1 MSPSR
6 PFILR
11 PVATALLMAA
21 MFLAGVVAYFQMP
34 VSALPEVDYPTI
46 EIQTFYPGASPDVV
60 ASAVTAP
67 LERQFGQVAGLSQMT
82 STSSGGSSIIVL
94 QFQLAINIDVAEQE
108 VQAAINSSQSFLP
121 AGLPTPPIYSKSNP
135 ADAPVLTLALTSK
148 ETSLSQIEDLADTR
162 LAPKISQITGVGLVS
177 ISGGQKPAVRIQAN
191 PTALASYG
199 LNLEDLRN
207 ALVGTSLN
215 SAKGAF
221 DGPSQDYTIN
231 ANDQL
236 QTSTDYRQV
245 VVAYRNGAP
254 VMLTDVAKIVDGV
267 ENTELAAW
275 ISKRGDKGQT
285 PAVILNIQRQ
295 PGANTIQVVDSIE
308 ALLPTLIQ
316 GLPKSVH
323 VETVTDRTISIRASV
338 RDVEFELLLTIVLV
352 VMVIFLFLRS
362 LTATIIPTVAVPLSL
377 VGAFSVMY
385 IAGYSF
391 NNLTMM
397 ALTIST
403 GFVVDDAIV
412 MIENISRY
420 IEQGYPPM
428 EAALIGA
435 EQIGFTI
442 VSLTV
447 SLIAVLIPLLFM
459 GDVAGR
465 LFRQFAVTLAVT
477 IILSAVVSLTLTPMM
492 AARILK
498 HIPDNEQTW
507 FYHRSEQVFDD
518 VIAFYGRTLRFVLRF
533 QTVTLLVAVGTLVLT
548 IVLYITIPKGFFP
561 VQDTGLIQGI
571 SQAPASISFGAMATK
586 QQQLAN
592 ALLKDPAV
600 ESVSSFIG
608 PDGTNTTLNS
618 GRVQINLVD
627 ESKRSKSASQIIDRL
642 GQSLQ
647 QVEGIKLYMQPVQ
660 DLTVDDRVSRTQYQY
675 TLEDPN
681 VDELNTVVDELL
693 RKLKKLP
700 QLADVVTDQQ
710 LGGVAEQLVIDRATA
725 SRFGITPSAIDNTL
739 YDAFGQRQI
748 NTMYTQLNQYHV
760 IMEAEPQFQLDPNK
774 LNDIYVQASTTGG
787 VTAVASNTAGSSS
800 GAGNGAST
808 SGTTLLRATATNGIN
823 ASAAGTSALT
833 SSANTSNATGALTN
847 SPSSTSSL
855 ASAANNTAAST
866 VLSSTAS
873 STGVSSSTNTATA
886 GTTRSGSGTTTAPGS
901 TGGGGG
907 GGGGGGSSSSTVVSN
922 PVPLGAFAH
931 FETVSEPLSIDHQGQ
946 FPAVTISFNLGT
958 GYSLSQALDAINKTI
973 DDADLPQ
980 SVVRNYQGTA
990 AAFEGSLS
998 NEGLLVLAALVVVY
1012 IVLGVLYESFIH
1024 PVTILSTL
1032 PSAGVGALLALELFH
1047 LDLDIVAIIG
1057 IILLIGIV
1065 KKNGIMMVD
1074 FALEAERDHG
1084 LNSTEAIYQA
1094 SLLRFRPILMTTL
1107 AALLG
1112 GIPLAF
1118 GSGIGSELRRPLG
1131 VAMVGGLL
1139 LSQVLTLYTTP
1150 VIYIF
1155 FDNLGQR
1162 FSRRPHK
1169 STTVD
1174 PEVPAEPA

>member
-1 MSPSR
+1 
-6 PFILR
+6 
-11 PVATALLMAA
+11 MAA
-21 MFLAGVVAYFQMP
+21 MFLAGGVAFLQLP

-46 EIQTFYPGASPDVV
+46 QVQTFYPGASPDVV

-82 STSSGGSSIIVL
+82 STSSGGSSVIVL

-108 VQAAINSSQSFLP
+108 VQAAINSAQSFLP

-135 ADAPVLTLALTSK
+135 ADAPVLTLALTSN
-148 ETSLSQIEDLADTR
+148 ETSLSQVEDLADTR
-162 LAPKISQITGVGLVS
+162 LAPKISQINGVGLVS

-215 SAKGAF
+215 SAKGSF

-236 QTSTDYRQV
+236 QTSKDYKQV

-254 VMLTDVAKIVDGV
+254 IMLTDVAKIVDGV
-267 ENTELAAW
+267 ENSELAAW
-275 ISKRGDKGQT
+275 VAHAGDKGQT

-295 PGANTIQVVDSIE
+295 PGANTIQVVNSIE
-308 ALLPTLIQ
+308 ALLPQLIDAM
-316 GLPKSVH
+316 PKSVH
-323 VETVTDRTISIRASV
+323 VQTVTDRTVSIRASV
-338 RDVEFELLLTIVLV
+338 KDVEFELMLTIFLV
-352 VMVIFLFLRS
+352 IMVIFLFLRS
-362 LTATIIPTVAVPLSL
+362 VSATVIPSVAVPLSL
-377 VGAFSVMY
+377 VGTFGIMY
-385 IAGYSF
+385 LCGYSL

-412 MIENISRY
+412 MVENIARY
-420 IEQGYPPM
+420 IEEGEDAM
-428 EAALIGA
+428 TAALKGA

-477 IILSAVVSLTLTPMM
+477 IVLSAFVSLTLTPMM

-498 HIPDNEQTW
+498 HTPESEQSW
-507 FYHRSEQVFDD
+507 FYHKSEQVFEDL
-518 VIAFYGRTLRFVLRF
+518 IAFYGRTLRFVLRF
-533 QTVTLLVAVGTLVLT
+533 QTITLLVAVATLVLT
-548 IVLYITIPKGFFP
+548 IVMYTIIPKGFFP
-561 VQDTGLIQGI
+561 VQDTGIIQGI
-571 SQAPASISFGAMATK
+571 SQAPASISFGAMKDK

-592 ALLKDPAV
+592 VLLQDPDV
-600 ESVSSFIG
+600 ESISSFIG
-608 PDGTNTTLNS
+608 ADGTNSTLNA
-618 GRVQINLVD
+618 GRIQINLKD
-627 ESKRSKSASQIIDRL
+627 EDKRKGSATQIIGQL
-642 GQSLQ
+642 GQRLN

-675 TLEDPN
+675 TVEDPN
-681 VDELNTVVDELL
+681 IDELNVVVADLVK
-693 RKLKKLP
+693 KLKQLP
-700 QLADVVTDQQ
+700 ELADVVTDQQ
-710 LGGVAEQLVIDRATA
+710 LGGVAEKLVIDRATA
-725 SRFGITPSAIDNTL
+725 SRFGVTPSAIDNTL

-760 IMEAEPQFQLDPNK
+760 ILEAMPQFQLNPTQ

-787 VTAVASNTAGSSS
+787 VTAVSSNTQGSSA
-800 GAGNGAST
+800 GAGNGSAAAST
-808 SGTTLLRATATNGIN
+808 SLFNSSATNGI
-823 ASAAGTSALT
+823 SATTTATSAL
-833 SSANTSNATGALTN
+833 
-847 SPSSTSSL
+847 STS
-855 ASAANNTAAST
+855 ATANNTALTTSAARTGSLSTSSNTAAVTNVISAS
-866 VLSSTAS
+866 SS
-873 STGVSSSTNTATA
+873 STGTSSSTNTAA
-886 GTTRSGSGTTTAPGS
+886 SGTTRSGSGTTPAP
-901 TGGGGG
+901 GG
-907 GGGGGGSSSSTVVSN
+907 GGGGGGSSSASTVTSN

-931 FETVSEPLSIDHQGQ
+931 FETVSEPLSINHQGQ

-958 GYSLSQALDAINKTI
+958 GYSLSQALDSINKTI
-973 DDADLPQ
+973 DQMDLPQ

-998 NEGLLVLAALVVVY
+998 NEGLLVIAALVVVY

-1024 PVTILSTL
+1024 PITILSTL
-1032 PSAGVGALLALELFH
+1032 PSAGVGALLALRMFH

-1084 LNSTEAIYQA
+1084 LDSTEAIYTA
-1094 SLLRFRPILMTTL
+1094 SLLRFRPILMTTM

-1118 GSGIGSELRRPLG
+1118 GSGIGSELRKPLG
-1131 VAMVGGLL
+1131 VSMVGGLL

-1155 FDNLGQR
+1155 FDNLGKR
-1162 FSRRPHK
+1162 FGKKPQEGTIVHP
-1169 STTVD
+1169 D
-1174 PEVPAEPA
+1174 EPEAARTA